1 MQVAVLKASVFFLR
15 DWTSIEPSERHLDS
29 VAEFPGYCDRS
40 TSLETIEADF
50 VKETFKA
57 LLPVWD
63 VLLAPFLIPAAVLMR
78 ILRRS
83 GAERM
88 PICRKVLSTV
98 GVFPVA
104 NHYYEPLIDF
114 SLLTRPLDQ
123 PRDLPGLDL
132 NVSEQLKLLKSFEFG
147 EELRVFTGPK
157 RNELTYSFAN
167 GMFPSG
173 DAEFLYNLIRLK
185 KPKRVIEIGSGN
197 STLLVIEAIRKNR
210 ISQSEYACE
219 HICIEP
225 YENPWLERTPVT
237 VRREVVEA
245 VDKSVFQQLE
255 SGDLLFIDS
264 SHVIRPQGD
273 VLCEFLEILPILKK
287 GVIVHI
293 HDIFTPRDYPKAWI
307 VDKVHLWNEQYLM
320 EALLS
325 GNPHWKIIGA
335 VNFLYRDHYEQ
346 LRAACPFLTPDR
358 EPASFYIEKVM

>member
-1 MQVAVLKASVFFLR
+1 M
-15 DWTSIEPSERHLDS
+15 
-29 VAEFPGYCDRS
+29 
-40 TSLETIEADF
+40 
-50 VKETFKA
+50 KETLKS
-57 LLPVWD
+57 LLPIGD
-63 VLLAPFLIPAAVLMR
+63 LLLAPFLIPAAVLMK
-78 ILRRS
+78 ILRRA

-88 PICRKVLSTV
+88 PICRKILSAV

-123 PRDLPGLDL
+123 PRNLPGIDL
-132 NVSEQLKLLKSFEFG
+132 NVSDQLKLLKDFEFG
-147 EELRVFTGPK
+147 EELRGFTAPK
-157 RNELTYSFAN
+157 RDELTYSFAN
-167 GMFPSG
+167 GMFSSG
-173 DAEFLYNLIRLK
+173 DAEFLYNLVRLK
-185 KPKRVIEIGSGN
+185 KPRRVIEIGSGN
-197 STLLVIEAIRKNR
+197 STLLVIEAIRKNQQ
-210 ISQSEYACE
+210 SQPDYICE
-219 HICIEP
+219 HTCIEP
-225 YENPWLERTPVT
+225 YETPWLERSGVT

-255 SGDLLFIDS
+255 PGDLLFIDS

-293 HDIFTPRDYPKAWI
+293 HDIFTPRDYPKAWV
-307 VDKVHLWNEQYLM
+307 VDKVHFWNEQYLM

-335 VNFLYRDHYEQ
+335 VNFLYHEHYEQ
-346 LRAACPFLTPDR
+346 LKNACPFLTTDR